1 MPSTSKSQLS
11 RTSQAGS
18 LLAQARCDTVTVG
31 LTHWQPLEA
40 RVTLLVLILAP
51 NAQFGTRGAEG
62 TTNRRELEDRRMI
75 EKSPPL
81 VLLVRGQPQIVI
93 LIVWSLALIQNRK
106 SPENRESPDS
116 GPVS

>member
-1 MPSTSKSQLS
+1 M
-11 RTSQAGS
+11 
-18 LLAQARCDTVTVG
+18 G

-51 NAQFGTRGAEG
+51 NAQFGTRGAES
-62 TTNRRELEDRRMI
+62 TTIRRELEDQLERMI

-81 VLLVRGQPQIVI
+81 VLRGQPQIVI
-93 LIVWSLALIQNRK
+93 LIVWSLIQNRE

>member
-31 LTHWQPLEA
+31 LTHWQPLAA
-40 RVTLLVLILAP
+40 RVTLIVLILAP

-62 TTNRRELEDRRMI
+62 TTNRRELEDQRMI

-81 VLLVRGQPQIVI
+81 VLRGQPQIVI

-106 SPENRESPDS
+106 SPENRDSPDS

>member
-1 MPSTSKSQLS
+1 M
-11 RTSQAGS
+11 G
-18 LLAQARCDTVTVG
+18 LAQ
-31 LTHWQPLEA
+31 WQPLAA

-51 NAQFGTRGAEG
+51 NAQYGTRGAES
-62 TTNRRELEDRRMI
+62 TTNRRELEDQRMI

-81 VLLVRGQPQIVI
+81 VLRGQPQIVF
-93 LIVWSLALIQNRK
+93 LFVWSLIQNRE

>member
-1 MPSTSKSQLS
+1 MPSTSKSQPEPRL
-11 RTSQAGS
+11 QARS
-18 LLAQARCDTVTVG
+18 LLAQASCDTVG
-31 LTHWQPLEA
+31 LTYWQPLAA
-40 RVTLLVLILAP
+40 RVTLLLLILAP

-62 TTNRRELEDRRMI
+62 TTNRRELEDHRMI

-81 VLLVRGQPQIVI
+81 VLRGQPQIVF
-93 LIVWSLALIQNRK
+93 LIVWSLIQNRE

>member
-62 TTNRRELEDRRMI
+62 TTNRRELEDQRMI

-81 VLLVRGQPQIVI
+81 VLRGKPQIVF
-93 LIVWSLALIQNRK
+93 LFVWSLIQNRE
-106 SPENRESPDS
+106 SPEIRESPDS

>member
-18 LLAQARCDTVTVG
+18 LLAQASCDTVG
-31 LTHWQPLEA
+31 LTHWQPLAA
-40 RVTLLVLILAP
+40 RVTLLVTVLILAP
-51 NAQFGTRGAEG
+51 NAQFGTRGAES
-62 TTNRRELEDRRMI
+62 TTNRRELEDQRMI

-81 VLLVRGQPQIVI
+81 VLRGQPQIVF
-93 LIVWSLALIQNRK
+93 LFVWSLIQNRE

>member
-31 LTHWQPLEA
+31 LAHWQPLEA

-62 TTNRRELEDRRMI
+62 TTNRRELEDHRMI

-81 VLLVRGQPQIVI
+81 VLRGQPQIVF
-93 LIVWSLALIQNRK
+93 LFVWSLIQNRE

>member
-62 TTNRRELEDRRMI
+62 TTNRRELEDQRMI

-81 VLLVRGQPQIVI
+81 VLRGQPQIVF
-93 LIVWSLALIQNRK
+93 LFVWSLIQNRE